1 MFSSKISSVRCLSPT
16 VFIVQIPKIPS
27 FFQYFASIL
36 LVLYGLNT
44 HTQYVR
50 RANLKTGVW
59 RKQSTSNFLENEH
72 FLPPNTHTFL
82 FFEEFDVLC
91 FLETP
96 VLRFALLLYLLQLPL
111 NLSFKACKN
120 FLEKISISFSIFL
133 QMHTFFY
140 SFFSTNVLIIADEN
154 THAFDGIS
162 FFSLILCFF
171 QSSSSIFFY

>member
-1 MFSSKISSVRCLSPT
+1 MFCFCDGMFSSKISSVRCLSPT

-27 FFQYFASIL
+27 FFQYFGSIL

-82 FFEEFDVLC
+82 FFGKFDVLC

-96 VLRFALLLYLLQLPL
+96 VLRFALLLYYRR
-111 NLSFKACKN
+111 C
-120 FLEKISISFSIFL
+120 FSCLWTYRLRLARIFWRKYPSL
-133 QMHTFFY
+133 FPYFYRCTRFF
-140 SFFSTNVLIIADEN
+140 I
-154 THAFDGIS
+154 H
-162 FFSLILCFF
+162 FF
-171 QSSSSIFFY
+171 QLMC